1 MTTNDDDLKGRFA
14 ARKAP
19 HSTVEGDSAEAH
31 MRAVNHTTNESGDAS
46 GAPTDATGNDHGD
59 GSRILHMA
67 NLEVPTLHQGNPG
80 DESGEIPALSGAS
93 TAVDGD
99 AQCEADISASTAS
112 GVAAGLSE
120 SFGPWTLRKPVPVE
134 APDLDVVAMLTQSD
148 EEAKQQSNAD
158 PETSTFRIEDVKRS
172 GKPTGASADPTP
184 PQVPLA
190 PMKRMQAK
198 FNPLADFPMYVV
210 VFFGGA
216 AGTAVRYGLAS
227 LLHVNSDIMHVA
239 TFVANMVACF
249 ALAVISEYMSH
260 AVWMRKRNRA
270 LFSRGMGVGFCGG
283 LSTLSTLVLE
293 TMTTMQGGDIIQP
306 AIYLVLSMVF
316 GVVFAGLGVWC
327 GKRLASQREVV
338 ILRDVAKRMNE
349 LSAMRA
355 AQRPQYPQARLARQA
370 IQVLEQEYGVSMPSS
385 QHHGIGQM
393 PDGESRGS
401 AGDNINS
408 ADKQVHPDSMNGLR
422 EHGGKTITRSDPA
435 QRQTDGYAQKDGSAT
450 GIRANLAMEDSASN
464 AEVDA
469 SAVHAGDARQKPPS
483 FEPDPITAEIDVIA
497 DPMTGEV
504 R

>member
-46 GAPTDATGNDHGD
+46 GALPDATGNDHGD

-80 DESGEIPALSGAS
+80 DESGETPTLSGAA
-93 TAVDGD
+93 TVADGD
-99 AQCEADISASTAS
+99 AQCEADISVSTAS

-172 GKPTGASADPTP
+172 GKPTGASADPAP

-316 GVVFAGLGVWC
+316 GVIFAGLGVWC

-385 QHHGIGQM
+385 QHHGIGQL
-393 PDGESRGS
+393 PDGQSRVS
-401 AGDNINS
+401 AGDDINS
-408 ADKQVHPDSMNGLR
+408 ADKQVHPDSMNEPR
-422 EHGGKTITRSDPA
+422 EHDGKTIARSDPA
-435 QRQTDGYAQKDGSAT
+435 QYQADGYAQNDGADT
-450 GIRANLAMEDSASN
+450 GIQANPAMKDSASD
-464 AEVDA
+464 AEVNA
-469 SAVHAGDARQKPPS
+469 SAVHVGDAGQKPPS